1 MPNRYQLS
9 KARRI
14 VTFLSSLHVS
24 HTRHQLA
31 QCVALMNFAEWRKVA
46 FAAGVPV
53 ADLDA
58 KAATL
63 AMLCGRTIHAL

>member
-1 MPNRYQLS
+1 MSRYQET
-9 KARRI
+9 KAKRI
-14 VTFLSSLHVS
+14 VAFVTSLHVS

-31 QCVALMNFAEWRKVA
+31 QCVALLSFDQWRTLC
-46 FAAGVPV
+46 FTAGEPV

-63 AMLCGRTIHAL
+63 AMLRGRTIHAL

>member
-1 MPNRYQLS
+1 MSRYQET
-9 KARRI
+9 KAKRI
-14 VTFLSSLHVS
+14 VAFVTSLHVS

-31 QCVALMNFAEWRKVA
+31 QCVALMNFAEWRTVA

-63 AMLCGRTIHAL
+63 AMLRGRTIHAL